1 MRITVPKQPFLRVE
15 NLTKYYEGK
24 PLINGLSFAVC
35 DREILCLLGPS
46 GSGKSTLLRIIAGL
60 EPYEGGRVSWR
71 GKDLLNIP
79 PERRSFGLMF
89 QDYAL
94 FPHLTVFE
102 NVAFGLRM
110 QHLPEE
116 TIHHGVMAELERV
129 SMSGFAMRKVQNLSG
144 GEQQR
149 IALARTLAPKPKL
162 IMLDEPLGALDRK
175 LREQLTREI
184 RLILRSTGVP
194 AIYVTHDQE
203 EAFSLADRILLL
215 SEGRII
221 QLGTPEELYR
231 SPRSSWVANFLGLGT
246 VTHGEVLA
254 TNPLVI
260 RTILGDLGGKML
272 EIHGGPGTDVDL
284 LIPVDGFRKA
294 SGKQTGV
301 YGIISNCIY
310 QGDHYH
316 AEVEVKH
323 EVFTVTLQEFAKPGT
338 RLKLVVDENKITL
351 LNPVEK

>member
-1 MRITVPKQPFLRVE
+1 MPKQSFLRVD

-24 PLINGLSFAVC
+24 PLLNDLSFTVN

-60 EPYEGGRVSWR
+60 ESFEGGRVSWR
-71 GKDLLNIP
+71 GKDLLTIP

-89 QDYAL
+89 QDYSL
-94 FPHLTVFE
+94 FPHLTVYE

-116 TIHHGVMAELERV
+116 TIKHRVMDELKRV
-129 SMSGFAMRKVQNLSG
+129 SMSDFSNRKIQNLSG

-149 IALARTLAPKPKL
+149 IALARSLSPRPKL

-175 LREQLTREI
+175 LREQLTHEI
-184 RLILRSTGVP
+184 RLILKSTGVP

-246 VTHGEVLA
+246 VTSGEVLT

-260 RTILGDLGGKML
+260 RTVLGDLGGLML
-272 EIHGGPGTDVDL
+272 KRHGEPGTHLDL
-284 LIPVDGFRKA
+284 LIPPDGIGKA
-294 SGKQTGV
+294 DRDQSGV
-301 YGIISNCIY
+301 YGIISDCIY
-310 QGDHYH
+310 QGDHYRI
-316 AEVEVKH
+316 EVVVKN
-323 EVFTVTLQEFAKPGT
+323 ETFTATFRDFAKPGT
-338 RLKLVVDENKITL
+338 RVKLVVNENKITL
-351 LNPVEK
+351 LEPGK

>member
-1 MRITVPKQPFLRVE
+1 MRITIPKQPFLRVE

-24 PLINGLSFAVC
+24 PLINGLSFSVC

-60 EPYEGGRVSWR
+60 EPFEGGKLSWR
-71 GKDLLNIP
+71 GKDLRNIP
-79 PERRSFGLMF
+79 SERRSFGLMF

-94 FPHLTVFE
+94 FPHLTVYE

-116 TIHHGVMAELERV
+116 AIQHRVTDELERV
-129 SMSGFAMRKVQNLSG
+129 RMSGFANRKVQNLSG

-175 LREQLTREI
+175 LREQLTHEI
-184 RLILRSTGVP
+184 RLILKSTGVP

-246 VTHGEVLA
+246 VTSGEVLA
-254 TNPLVI
+254 TSPLVI
-260 RTILGDLGGKML
+260 RTVLGNLDGIML
-272 EIHGGPGTDVDL
+272 NSYGEPGTHLDL
-284 LIPVDGFRKA
+284 LIPPDGIGKA
-294 SGKQTGV
+294 GRDQSGV
-301 YGIISNCIY
+301 YGIISDCIY
-310 QGDHYH
+310 QGNHYR
-316 AEVEVKH
+316 ADVVVKN
-323 EVFTVTLQEFAKPGT
+323 ETFTVSLQNFAKPGS
-338 RLKLVVDENKITL
+338 RLKLAIDKNKITL
-351 LNPVEK
+351 LKPG